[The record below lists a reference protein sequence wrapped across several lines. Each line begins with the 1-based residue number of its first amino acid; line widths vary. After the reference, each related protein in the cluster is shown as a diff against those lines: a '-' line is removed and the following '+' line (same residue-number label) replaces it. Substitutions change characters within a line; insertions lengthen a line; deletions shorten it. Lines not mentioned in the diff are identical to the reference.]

1 MSYLTTKQKHS
12 ICFTVL
18 KLFTRCTLRHLS
30 LQSHLKSADWE
41 CLSDTCITSSSSDS
55 TTTLSTNSLSRSVIY
70 SVCLINISA
79 LTDEEMV
86 VNSIVFMVAGYE
98 TTATTLSWLFYDL
111 AIHSDIQDKLV
122 QEIDSDLGKV
132 YHTLV
137 LVVECSCKRFVLYRI
152 KQAKWPS
159 KYTACYTFD
168 SKRAVL

>member
-1 MSYLTTKQKHS
+1 MYTSPFISTKS
-12 ICFTVL
+12 PGRVL
-18 KLFTRCTLRHLS
+18 IEFV
-30 LQSHLKSADWE
+30 
-41 CLSDTCITSSSSDS
+41 SDTCIPLSSSGS
-55 TTTLSTNSLSRSVIY
+55 TTTFSTNSLSMSVIS
-70 SVCLINISA
+70 SVCLIYISA

-132 YHTLV
+132 YHTLI

>member
-55 TTTLSTNSLSRSVIY
+55 TTTLSTNSLSMSVISY
-70 SVCLINISA
+70 FSSVCLIYISA

-137 LVVECSCKRFVLYRI
+137 LVFECSCKRFCSL
-152 KQAKWPS
+152 
-159 KYTACYTFD
+159 
-168 SKRAVL
+168 

>member
-1 MSYLTTKQKHS
+1 
-12 ICFTVL
+12 
-18 KLFTRCTLRHLS
+18 
-30 LQSHLKSADWE
+30 
-41 CLSDTCITSSSSDS
+41 
-55 TTTLSTNSLSRSVIY
+55 
-70 SVCLINISA
+70 
-79 LTDEEMV
+79 MV

-132 YHTLV
+132 YHTLI